1 MSCRSRNN
9 SVTLLPMRR
18 AQFVR
23 VALCVLASL
32 VATLCMGGYGAQ
44 TALYEFVGGGL
55 LVPSLSGSRPN
66 IMVLI
71 AWFAPQAAFCFLFS
85 DVLAGG
91 LGSDAATVLPRVG
104 SRRVWLASK
113 LVHLTLLSAA
123 FSLLGQLANGAVQLV
138 WGCGANM
145 PELIGVVARCAALG
159 FPLTLCLVLAVNCL
173 AIKLEPVWP
182 LRSLRG
188 STLRAWSGSPTSRAR
203 RPWPWL
209 RGCLLRR
216 GFLPGTTARDGPR
229 PSRWASRA
237 FRSSRLLRTSARAS
251 RLRRWWRFASCAPA
265 TSSDGRL
272 SCLVRLW

>member
-32 VATLCMGGYGAQ
+32 VATLCMRGYGAQ
-44 TALYEFVGGGL
+44 AALYEFVGGGL

-91 LGSDAATVLPRVG
+91 LGSDAAAVLPRVG
-104 SRRVWLASK
+104 SRGVWLASK
-113 LVHLTLLSAA
+113 LVHLALLSAA
-123 FSLLGQLANGAVQLV
+123 FSLLGQLANGAVLFV
-138 WGCGANM
+138 CGCTASV

-173 AIKLEPVWP
+173 AIKLEPVVAFAVVEGVYVAG
-182 LRSLRG
+182 LVGL
-188 STLRAWSGSPTSRAR
+188 AY
-203 RPWPWL
+203 
-209 RGCLLRR
+209 
-216 GFLPGTTARDGPR
+216 LPRKA
-229 PSRWASRA
+229 AMA
-237 FRSSRLLRTSARAS
+237 VAL
-251 RLRRWWRFASCAPA
+251 
-265 TSSDGRL
+265 
-272 SCLVRLW
+272 

>member
-1 MSCRSRNN
+1 MSCRNRNN

-32 VATLCMGGYGAQ
+32 VAALCMGGYGAQ

-113 LVHLTLLSAA
+113 LVHLVLLSAA

-173 AIKLEPVWP
+173 AIKLEPVVAFAVVEGVYVAGLVGLAYLP
-182 LRSLRG
+182 
-188 STLRAWSGSPTSRAR
+188 

>member
-1 MSCRSRNN
+1 
-9 SVTLLPMRR
+9 MRR

-104 SRRVWLASK
+104 SRRYGWRAW
-113 LVHLTLLSAA
+113 LVHLYASYAPLPA
-123 FSLLGQLANGAVQLV
+123 SLRTARSSSSGV
-138 WGCGANM
+138 WGKHAIS
-145 PELIGVVARCAALG
+145 IGVVARRRIAARSRRALCACGQL
-159 FPLTLCLVLAVNCL
+159 P
-173 AIKLEPVWP
+173 AIKLEPVVAFAVVEGVYVAGLVGLAYLPRESAMAVAPWLP
-182 LRSLRG
+182 FAQGVLAWHDCSGWTSAFSLGVPGFSVVASLAYLGACVALAAVVALRLV
-188 STLRAWSGSPTSRAR
+188 RAR
-203 RPWPWL
+203 DI
-209 RGCLLRR
+209 
-216 GFLPGTTARDGPR
+216 F
-229 PSRWASRA
+229 
-237 FRSSRLLRTSARAS
+237 
-251 RLRRWWRFASCAPA
+251 
-265 TSSDGRL
+265 
-272 SCLVRLW
+272 

>member
-173 AIKLEPVWP
+173 AIKLEPVVAFAVVEGVYVAGLVGLAYLPREAAMAVAPWLP
-182 LRSLRG
+182 FAQGVLAWHDCSGWSSAFSLGVPGFSVVASLAYLDACVALAAVVALRLV
-188 STLRAWSGSPTSRAR
+188 RAR
-203 RPWPWL
+203 DI
-209 RGCLLRR
+209 
-216 GFLPGTTARDGPR
+216 F
-229 PSRWASRA
+229 
-237 FRSSRLLRTSARAS
+237 
-251 RLRRWWRFASCAPA
+251 
-265 TSSDGRL
+265 
-272 SCLVRLW
+272 